1 MIPLLLLHGA
11 IGSSKQMLPLKAE
24 LEKTFTDVYVFDF
37 PGHGG
42 KGLPQEAFSIPLF
55 SQSVFKWMDE
65 NNFQKINIFG
75 YSMGGY
81 VALDMARHFPDRV
94 GKIFTLGTK
103 LEWDYFIAQDMVKMI
118 DTEKITQR
126 APILAEALKKMHE
139 PNDWKEVLHRTTE
152 LFLNLGNYPQ
162 LSEDDFAAIQ
172 NEVILGLGD
181 DDRMVTS
188 EETIQV
194 SVQLPNTRFEVFPDT
209 AHAIEQSNIPVITKM
224 AVDFF
229 KE

>member
-1 MIPLLLLHGA
+1 LLLHGA
-11 IGSSKQMLPLKAE
+11 IGSSKQMLPLKTE
-24 LEKTFTDVYVFDF
+24 LEKTFSSVHVFDF

-42 KGLPQEAFSIPLF
+42 KPFAQEPFSIPFF

-65 NNFQKINIFG
+65 NHFPSINIFG

-81 VALDMARHFPDRV
+81 VALDMARHYPDRV

-118 DTEKITQR
+118 DTEKITAR

-152 LFLNLGNYPQ
+152 LFLNLGNYPA
-162 LSEDDFAAIQ
+162 LSENDFASIQ
-172 NEVILGLGD
+172 HEVILGLGD
-181 DDRMVTS
+181 NDKMVTT
-188 EETIQV
+188 EETMQV
-194 SVQLPNTRFEVFPDT
+194 YSQLPNGRFEFFSDT
-209 AHAIEQSNIPVITKM
+209 AHAIEQSNLPVISGI
-224 AVDFF
+224 AAEFF
-229 KE
+229 K